1 MTAELPHRRISYRL
15 LLTTLWI
22 TLLVLGIEAIAG
34 WSRQSLLLMAEALH
48 TFVDAFSTVLSL
60 IALASPQ
67 RPQGQEIWGHGRSEV
82 AGTLLAVTVLGF
94 TGLTLV
100 LAALQQFADGL
111 GGLGG
116 QPFPVSVD
124 RPMVY
129 LIAVLIAIELGMAFY
144 GRYRS
149 RALNSIPLGLNAR
162 HTLQDAWLSAVTL
175 GGLIA
180 AWQNQT
186 WVDPCLALI
195 LTPLVGRSLW
205 RVLTTQLP
213 MLLQP
218 MAIAPEAIAHIATQV
233 EGVTRCI
240 RIRSR
245 GLVGRQVWVELHLA
259 IHPEFAGVSHI
270 VGERV
275 DAALRHQY
283 GPLRTQIWVEDS
295 PPPQPTYLSQDSPWP
310 PATTSDSDW

>member
-1 MTAELPHRRISYRL
+1 MNAELPQRRISYRL

-82 AGTLLAVTVLGF
+82 AGTLLVVTVLGF
-94 TGLTLV
+94 TGLTLI
-100 LAALQQFADGL
+100 LAAFQQFAGSL
-111 GGLGG
+111 WGLGG
-116 QPFPVSVD
+116 QPFPATVD

-129 LIAVLIAIELGMAFY
+129 LIAVLIAIEWVMAFY
-144 GRYRS
+144 GRARS
-149 RALNSIPLGLNAR
+149 RALNSTPLALNAR

-180 AWQNQT
+180 VWQDQT
-186 WVDPCLALI
+186 WVDPCLTLV

-213 MLLQP
+213 MLLRP
-218 MAIAPEAIAHIATQV
+218 MAIAPEAIAHIVTQV
-233 EGVTRCI
+233 EGVTRCM

-245 GLVGRQVWVELHLA
+245 GLVGRQVWVELRLA
-259 IHPEFAGVSHI
+259 IHPEFAGVAHI

-275 DAALRHQY
+275 DAALRSHY
-283 GPLRTQIWVEDS
+283 GPLRTQIWVEDT
-295 PPPQPTYLSQDSPWP
+295 PPQLDLSHDAPWQPTQTPER
-310 PATTSDSDW
+310 DW